1 MPLLAFR
8 FCVKNLAVGEFVF
21 AFFDNKVTDDFIG
34 VEALPLGD
42 PVILWFV
49 ELYLEGAAGDRP

>member
-34 VEALPLGD
+34 VEALPFGD

-49 ELYLEGAAGDRP
+49 ELYLEGAAGNRL